1 MAVLQSQTQQHQ
13 NLQIHRL
20 PQSKFIDAVRWLPPF
35 SAFDKF
41 VVLSLFDPNSSSST
55 IELHSLD
62 FPNSEN
68 PKPILSPL
76 SSSSP
81 SLSRTSSLKTSRS
94 LIAFS
99 TFSGSLDFL
108 SPNYSSSGE
117 VTLDSSLSLQ
127 DDEFHVGPISCIDV
141 LERECVSVGEDGRV
155 NLVSFGG
162 GKASYR
168 RVFDSDGLVS
178 YTAVKWASPMEF
190 ATGGL
195 GCSLQWWDQ
204 RRKPG
209 EPALQFKGKWSQN
222 TASGVVHSIDIHPSR
237 KHTCMAGGSSGTVF
251 AWDLRWPQQPI
262 ILSGV
267 GIGERPSQSIS
278 ESEVWE
284 VQFDC
289 HLQSSNTASVSSSML
304 PVMMCSEE
312 GVLAVLEPGAEP
324 IELLEEPCAI
334 NSFDIDKQNYS
345 DIICSLEWE
354 SVAILSRS

>member
-1 MAVLQSQTQQHQ
+1 M
-13 NLQIHRL
+13 
-20 PQSKFIDAVRWLPPF
+20 
-35 SAFDKF
+35 
-41 VVLSLFDPNSSSST
+41 
-55 IELHSLD
+55 
-62 FPNSEN
+62 
-68 PKPILSPL
+68 
-76 SSSSP
+76 
-81 SLSRTSSLKTSRS
+81 
-94 LIAFS
+94 
-99 TFSGSLDFL
+99 
-108 SPNYSSSGE
+108 
-117 VTLDSSLSLQ
+117 
-127 DDEFHVGPISCIDV
+127 GPISCIDV

-162 GKASYR
+162 GKAGYR

-178 YTAVKWASPMEF
+178 YTAVKWGSPMEF

-209 EPALQFKGKWSQN
+209 EPALQFKGKWSQK

-262 ILSGV
+262 VLSGV
-267 GIGERPSQSIS
+267 GIGERPSDPIS

-289 HLQSSNTASVSSSML
+289 HLQSSNIASMSSSML

-312 GVLAVLEPGAEP
+312 GILAVLEPGADP